1 MNNKDRWTN
10 EDEIRLQEM
19 LRRKDEVLEANIR
32 PVIELAE
39 EHLVGL
45 GFAWEIAEALANNA
59 DAFRDALEPFDSG
72 ERVAEEQVAK

>member
-10 EDEIRLQEM
+10 EDEIKLQAM
-19 LRRKDEVLEANIR
+19 LRRKEAVQEANMR
-32 PVIELAE
+32 PLAALVKQHFSPPVFYKELAE
-39 EHLVGL
+39 T
-45 GFAWEIAEALANNA
+45 LANNA